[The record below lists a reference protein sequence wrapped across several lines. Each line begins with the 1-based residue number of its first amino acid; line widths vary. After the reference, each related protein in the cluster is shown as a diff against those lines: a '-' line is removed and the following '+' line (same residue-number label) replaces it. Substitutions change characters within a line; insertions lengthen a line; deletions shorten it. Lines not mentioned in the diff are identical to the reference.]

1 MEAMPTSMT
10 LPADRAYEVA
20 NSIWRHAADYLRSRA
35 DYSPR
40 AAVHAELYAWLDG
53 ALEYATGMPSTSG
66 HARSASPRVRQSH
79 EAGVR
84 GRVPEYVELLARANR
99 ARRCAIVD
107 AIADAIAEEAA

>member
-84 GRVPEYVELLARANR
+84 GRVPEYVELLARAGR
-99 ARRCAIVD
+99 GCTPAITS
-107 AIADAIAEEAA
+107 AIAEEAA